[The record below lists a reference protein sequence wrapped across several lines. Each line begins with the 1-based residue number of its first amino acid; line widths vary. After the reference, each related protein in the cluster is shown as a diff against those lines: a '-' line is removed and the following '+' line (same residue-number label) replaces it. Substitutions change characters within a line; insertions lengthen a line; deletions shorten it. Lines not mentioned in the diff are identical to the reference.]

1 MARVIRGAKVVPA
14 EVVEAEAR
22 AAEILEAARRD
33 AEAERAAM
41 RAELAA
47 EAEATARAQLASALI
62 GVETARDAAV
72 AEARA
77 SALAIATAVARR
89 IVGDALAAEPERVR
103 AMVERATA
111 RVARA
116 RRTTVRVHPD
126 DLALVESLPATCV
139 ADASLTRGDCV
150 VESDL
155 GDVDGRVE
163 TQIARLLAALGGAGA

>member
-14 EVVEAEAR
+14 EVMEAEGQ
-22 AAEILEAARRD
+22 AAEILEAARRA
-33 AEAERAAM
+33 AEAERATM
-41 RAELAA
+41 RAALTE
-47 EAEATARAQLASALI
+47 EAEAAARARLAAALI
-62 GVETARDAAV
+62 DVDRAREAAV

-77 SALAIATAVARR
+77 SALAIASVVARR

-116 RRTTVRVHPD
+116 RHTTVRVHPE
-126 DLALVESLPATCV
+126 DLPLVEDLPATCV
-139 ADASLTRGDCV
+139 GDDSLSRGDCV

-155 GDVDGRVE
+155 GEVDGRVE
-163 TQIARLLAALGGAGA
+163 TQIARLLAALEGARG